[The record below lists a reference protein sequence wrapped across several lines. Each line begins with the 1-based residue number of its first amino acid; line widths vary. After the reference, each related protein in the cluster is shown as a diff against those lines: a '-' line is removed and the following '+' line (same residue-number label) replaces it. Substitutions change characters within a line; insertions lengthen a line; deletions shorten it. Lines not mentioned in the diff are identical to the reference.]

1 MCLQNMPALVVKLA
15 LSNKKKQF
23 QSRMYFFSYI
33 CTCMYVQPLKVGIL
47 LSWVPLSF
55 QLCLRLE
62 PNDRPYC
69 SDLLKHVCF
78 THDDFHTKF
87 TIELRDKVIKEMEA
101 NPLLK
106 GLGVTIH
113 GSAHEY
119 LQQQAEAQG
128 IDRSHSEKDIGK
140 EVEEE
145 GGKKE
150 RVKKGER
157 KKYGPKPKR
166 KVGEGEVEGANEEW
180 VSTCMC
186 TAYITM
192 IYLSQIYKCLVSA
205 ILCSCNAIRCMMQSL
220 QLPWRC
226 KQLMFLLLV

>member
-1 MCLQNMPALVVKLA
+1 MCSHLRLA
-15 LSNKKKQF
+15 
-23 QSRMYFFSYI
+23 FF
-33 CTCMYVQPLKVGIL
+33 CLGF
-47 LSWVPLSF
+47 PLSF

-62 PNDRPYC
+62 PNDRPSC
-69 SDLLKHVCF
+69 SDLLKHACF
-78 THDDFHTKF
+78 THDDFHAKF

-101 NPLLK
+101 NPILK

-128 IDRSHSEKDIGK
+128 IDRSRSEKDIGK
-140 EVEEE
+140 EDEEE

-157 KKYGPKPKR
+157 KKYGLKPKR

-180 VSTCMC
+180 VSTCVLLML
-186 TAYITM
+186 M
-192 IYLSQIYKCLVSA
+192 IY
-205 ILCSCNAIRCMMQSL
+205 
-220 QLPWRC
+220 
-226 KQLMFLLLV
+226 